1 MARRRLLLGIAAVV
15 LGGGCTIGPGPSE
28 ERLAGPSAKPED
40 THGPSATPETGDVAV
55 AWNPGSPPPLET
67 TPSPGVAV
75 GMPPCGTDQLEARP
89 AGLGGA
95 GGSMAGGF
103 LLRNAGAEPC
113 VLLGR
118 PAVAFVDGAGH
129 RLPIKDD
136 ATDDRPVPIVLEA
149 DVALPAEGS
158 EVPAGLG
165 SVFLVWSNWCG
176 PAPASSF
183 GLLVTPP
190 DGGVIPVPME
200 PTSLPRCDDPRA
212 PSTVSVGPFEA
223 TTGPDPTDPP
233 AIPAET
239 LRLTLVVPDHAVAG
253 SQGADADHRPL
264 IRVRVLR
271 ATDRRRGST
280 TGPPRPG

>member
-1 MARRRLLLGIAAVV
+1 MS
-15 LGGGCTIGPGPSE
+15 T
-28 ERLAGPSAKPED
+28 
-40 THGPSATPETGDVAV
+40 
-55 AWNPGSPPPLET
+55 
-67 TPSPGVAV
+67 
-75 GMPPCGTDQLEARP
+75 ARP
-89 AGLGGA
+89 IRDPDLVSAHPLRSCWNSHFRPTGA
-95 GGSMAGGF
+95 GF

-118 PAVAFVDGAGH
+118 LAVAFVEGAGH
-129 RLPIKDD
+129 RLPIKVD
-136 ATDDRPVPIVLEA
+136 ATGDRPLPIVLEA

-165 SVFLVWSNWCG
+165 SVFLVWSNWSG
-176 PAPASSF
+176 PAPASPF

-271 ATDRRRGST
+271 PTDRRRGSA
-280 TGPPRPG
+280 TGPPRPGSGRPRSRQAAAARRIGGPSR